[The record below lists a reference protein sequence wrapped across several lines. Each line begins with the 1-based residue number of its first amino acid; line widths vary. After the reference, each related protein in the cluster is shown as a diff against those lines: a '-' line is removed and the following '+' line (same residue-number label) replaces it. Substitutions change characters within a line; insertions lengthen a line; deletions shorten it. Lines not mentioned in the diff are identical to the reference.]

1 VWKAIFGWG
10 TGVKVTLTVEWTRA
24 RDVLVVSVAGDVD
37 ASSAPRLQDSV
48 AAARTGEGPL
58 PALVALDLTRVDFL
72 DSAGLATLVEVA
84 SDCHKAE
91 QELRIVATS
100 RAVLNPLKLTG
111 LDQIFTIVDSVP
123 AAGH

>member
-1 VWKAIFGWG
+1 VNVA
-10 TGVKVTLTVEWTRA
+10 LTVQWERA
-24 RDVLVVSVAGDVD
+24 RDALVVSVAGEVD
-37 ASSAPRLQDSV
+37 AASAPRLQEGV
-48 AAARTGEGPL
+48 AAARAAGGPA
-58 PALVALDLTRVDFL
+58 PALVALDLNHVAFL
-72 DSAGLATLVEVA
+72 DSAGLAVLVEVA

-123 AAGH
+123 AATGD